1 MTDRKG
7 YRFPL
12 SRTRFPEGCEIQVL
26 GALPTD
32 LRAYD
37 TDRRVLGAGMLLHFT
52 TESAQE
58 QLAITRLFAALMADG
73 SIPSSTVQT
82 TSGHWLRGVE

>member
-12 SRTRFPEGCEIQVL
+12 MRTRFPEGCEITVL

-32 LRAYD
+32 LSAHEQ
-37 TDRRVLGAGMLLHFT
+37 DRQTLGAGKLLVFT
-52 TESAQE
+52 VETPEE
-58 QLAITRLFAALMADG
+58 QLAITRRFKASLV
-73 SIPSSTVQT
+73 SSSSEQT